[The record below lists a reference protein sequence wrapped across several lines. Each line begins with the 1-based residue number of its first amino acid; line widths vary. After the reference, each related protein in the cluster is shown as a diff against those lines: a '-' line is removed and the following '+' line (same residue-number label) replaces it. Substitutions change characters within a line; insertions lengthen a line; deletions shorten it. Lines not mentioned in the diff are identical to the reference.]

1 MENGDFLEQR
11 EQSDACIS
19 YAESRQNWAKPMV
32 NGQWSTFNVQCSM
45 FNEEE
50 TGGISL
56 ADVIEAFYD
65 CLKRKRNTL
74 NALEFEMD
82 FERNCLDL

>member
-1 MENGDFLEQR
+1 MKNVQC
-11 EQSDACIS
+11 S
-19 YAESRQNWAKPMV
+19 M
-32 NGQWSTFNVQCSM
+32 FNVQCSM

-65 CLKRKRNTL
+65 CLKR
-74 NALEFEMD
+74 
-82 FERNCLDL
+82 